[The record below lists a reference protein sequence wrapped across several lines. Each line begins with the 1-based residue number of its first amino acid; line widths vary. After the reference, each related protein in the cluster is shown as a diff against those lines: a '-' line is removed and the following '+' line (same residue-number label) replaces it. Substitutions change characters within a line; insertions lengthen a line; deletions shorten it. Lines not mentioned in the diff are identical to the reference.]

1 MGKRTSEHLSSESS
15 QPAKKKKKISSS
27 TEASGEA
34 QKDTPFPRG
43 GKSVLSSLEKRK
55 IHQQVKQDLF
65 SGASSSPGKEKPKK
79 KSKPTPRKKTKK
91 SKSKTDDAPAEETD
105 DSIEGILQ
113 RLDRDAPSQAH
124 PITFHVGLSP
134 SLSPRDPSLTLI

>member
-1 MGKRTSEHLSSESS
+1 MGKRTSEHLSAD

-27 TEASGEA
+27 SSADVSQEAS
-34 QKDTPFPRG
+34 KDTPFPRG

-65 SGASSSPGKEKPKK
+65 SGAASPSPSKDKGKKQ
-79 KSKPTPRKKTKK
+79 SKTTPRKKKTPTKK
-91 SKSKTDDAPAEETD
+91 QKEADAPVEDTD

-113 RLDRDAPSQAH
+113 RLDRDAPSQAN
-124 PITFHVGLSP
+124 PITFHVG
-134 SLSPRDPSLTLI
+134 SLFLPITFQEVE